1 MIESSEQAIATENQ
15 NYSNQ
20 LNLDSQR
27 LLRRETTEPALT
39 VGQELALQIATA
51 ATEKKAQDIVLL
63 KVSEV
68 SYLADYFV
76 IVTGF
81 SRTQIKAIAES
92 IEKQLE
98 EKFNIHP
105 VRVSGKREGNWI
117 VQDFGDVIVHI
128 FLPEER
134 EFYDL
139 EAFWGHAE
147 RLEFT
152 NHSESEA

>member
-1 MIESSEQAIATENQ
+1 MIKSSEQAIATENQ
-15 NYSNQ
+15 NYANQ
-20 LNLDSQR
+20 LNLDIH
-27 LLRRETTEPALT
+27 
-39 VGQELALQIATA
+39 ELALQIAA
-51 ATEKKAQDIVLL
+51 AAEEKKAQDIVLL

-81 SRTQIKAIAES
+81 SRTQINAIAES
-92 IEKQLE
+92 IEEQLE
-98 EKFNIHP
+98 EKFALHP

-117 VQDFGDVIVHI
+117 VQDYGDVIVHI

-134 EFYDL
+134 EYYNL

-152 NHSESEA
+152 SQSESDE

>member
-1 MIESSEQAIATENQ
+1 MIKSSEQALATENQ
-15 NYSNQ
+15 NFSDQSNV
-20 LNLDSQR
+20 DSH
-27 LLRRETTEPALT
+27 A
-39 VGQELALQIATA
+39 LALQIAATA
-51 ATEKKAQDIVLL
+51 DEKKAQDIVLL

-81 SRTQIKAIAES
+81 SRTQLNAIAEA
-92 IEKQLE
+92 IEDRLE
-98 EKFNIHP
+98 EELDLHP

-117 VQDFGDVIVHI
+117 VQDYGEVIVHI

-134 EFYDL
+134 EYYNL

-152 NHSESEA
+152 PQTE